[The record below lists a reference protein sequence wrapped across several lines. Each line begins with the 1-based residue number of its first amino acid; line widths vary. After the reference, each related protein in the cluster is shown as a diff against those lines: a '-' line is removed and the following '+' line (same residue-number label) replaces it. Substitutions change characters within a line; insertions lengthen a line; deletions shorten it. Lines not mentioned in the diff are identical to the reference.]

1 MLDLFALDKFVVGV
15 IIAYFSNPINMVSS
29 LCGALIAANIYE
41 KSTKKK
47 GRK

>member
-1 MLDLFALDKFVVGV
+1 MIDLFALDKFVVGV
-15 IIAYFSNPINMVSS
+15 IIAYFSNPVNMISGLV
-29 LCGALIAANIYE
+29 GALIAANVYE